1 VTEVDFNPL
10 RTRLRQGEACIGAW
24 LMSGSPIH
32 AEAMASLG
40 FDWLCV
46 DLEHGSTDISDI
58 EAVFVAAERHG
69 AAPMA
74 RINALDGDL
83 ARRLLDLGAMGII
96 VATSESARD
105 FSDFAGSCLYAPAG
119 RRGVGLSR
127 CNLWGDRFEGYKRDF
142 QPILAPMIETRLGVD
157 EAGALAALP
166 MVDAM
171 FMGPYDL
178 SSDLGCAGE
187 FDNPVFTDAVAT
199 VRKACEDHAVA
210 PGYHQVI
217 CSDSALQAR
226 IDEGFKL
233 VAYGTDI
240 LSMRQALSGV
250 RTIKDKQI

>member
-1 VTEVDFNPL
+1 MTEIDFNPL
-10 RTRLRQGEACIGAW
+10 RSKLLNGNACVGAW

-46 DLEHGSTDISDI
+46 DMEHGSTDICEV
-58 EAVFVAAERHG
+58 EAVFNAAERHG
-69 AAPMA
+69 SAPMA
-74 RINALDGDL
+74 RINALDGEL
-83 ARRLLDLGAMGII
+83 ARRLLDLGAAGII
-96 VATSESARD
+96 VATSESAKD
-105 FSDFAGSCLYAPAG
+105 FEAFARSCLYAPEG

-127 CNLWGDRFEGYKRDF
+127 CNIWGDTFEGYKANFR
-142 QPILAPMIETRLGVD
+142 PILAPMIETKRGVE
-157 EAGALAALP
+157 EAAALAALP

-178 SSDLGCAGE
+178 SSDLGCAGD
-187 FDNPVFTDAVAT
+187 FANTIFTDAVAT
-199 VRKACEDHAVA
+199 VRNACEDNRVA

-217 CSDSALQAR
+217 CDASELQAR
-226 IDEGFKL
+226 IDEGFKF

-250 RTIKDKQI
+250 RTIKG

>member
-1 VTEVDFNPL
+1 MTQQDINPL
-10 RTRLRQGEACIGAW
+10 RNKLAGNNACIGAW

-46 DLEHGSTDISDI
+46 DMEHGSTDISEI
-58 EAVFVAAERHG
+58 EAVFIAAERHG

-74 RINALDGDL
+74 RINALDGEL

-96 VATSESARD
+96 VATTESAAD
-105 FSDFAGSCLYAPAG
+105 FKSFAQSCLYAPSG

-127 CNLWGDRFEGYKRDF
+127 CNIWGDTFDAYKTNFR
-142 QPILAPMIETRLGVD
+142 PILAPMIETKRGVD
-157 EAGALAALP
+157 EAAALAALP

-178 SSDLGCAGE
+178 SSDLGCAGD
-187 FDNPVFTDAVAT
+187 FVHPTFNDAVAA
-199 VRKACEDHAVA
+199 VRRACEDNAVA

-217 CSDSALQAR
+217 CDDNELQAR
-226 IDEGFKL
+226 IDEGFKFL
-233 VAYGTDI
+233 AYGTDI

-250 RTIKDKQI
+250 RSLKR

>member
-1 VTEVDFNPL
+1 MTEQDFNSL
-10 RTRLRQGEACIGAW
+10 KTRLASGHACVGAW
-24 LMSGSPIH
+24 LMSGSSIH

-46 DLEHGSTDISDI
+46 DMEHGSTDISEV

-69 AAPMA
+69 AAPIA
-74 RINALDGDL
+74 RINSLDGEL

-96 VATSESARD
+96 VATSESASA
-105 FSDFAGSCLYAPAG
+105 FESFAQSCLYSPRG

-127 CNLWGDRFEGYKRDF
+127 CNIWGDTFEGYKENF
-142 QPILAPMIETRLGVD
+142 QPILAPMIETKKGVE
-157 EAGALAALP
+157 EASALAALP

-178 SSDLGCAGE
+178 SSDLGCAGD
-187 FDNPVFTDAVAT
+187 FSNPIFTGAVAA
-199 VRKACEDHAVA
+199 VREACEGNNVA

-217 CSDSALQAR
+217 CDENELQAR
-226 IDEGFKL
+226 IDEGFKFL
-233 VAYGTDI
+233 AYGTDI

-250 RTIKDKQI
+250 RKVKE

>member
-1 VTEVDFNPL
+1 MTEQIYNPL
-10 RTRLRQGEACIGAW
+10 RHKLAEGQACVGAW

-46 DLEHGSTDISDI
+46 DMEHGSTDISEV

-69 AAPMA
+69 AAPIA
-74 RINALDGDL
+74 RINALDGEL
-83 ARRLLDLGAMGII
+83 ARRLLDLGAVGII
-96 VATSESARD
+96 VATTESAAA
-105 FSDFAGSCLYAPAG
+105 FETFAQSCLYAPRG

-127 CNLWGDRFEGYKRDF
+127 CNVWGDTFEGYKAHF
-142 QPILAPMIETRLGVD
+142 QPILAPMVETKKGVE

-178 SSDLGCAGE
+178 SSDLGCAGD
-187 FDNPVFTDAVAT
+187 FSNPTFTDAVAT
-199 VRKACEDHAVA
+199 VRKACEENNVA

-217 CSDSALQAR
+217 CDDKELQAR
-226 IDEGFKL
+226 IDEGFKFL
-233 VAYGTDI
+233 AYGTDI
-240 LSMRQALSGV
+240 LSMRQALSGI
-250 RTIKDKQI
+250 RNLKG